1 MNLRLFLPA
10 LALVGLF
17 ALTAKADIWINE
29 IDYDQPGTDNA
40 EFVEIAITDAMLAS
54 ADGTNSTLVIEFFN
68 GSSGSTTD
76 DEYSQFGFGDL
87 TFGSAT
93 GGVNFYSL
101 NLGTNGLQ
109 NGDPDGLGISLDN
122 GTQLEL
128 LSYEGSF
135 TVQGPSSVWDGVVT
149 TDIGVEESNGDD
161 PNLSLIRTGA
171 GATAADFT
179 WATTTSITNGAI
191 NAGQSITAVPEP
203 SSTAALLVI
212 GGIAGFIRRRK

>member
-1 MNLRLFLPA
+1 MSLRFFLPA

-17 ALTAKADIWINE
+17 ACTAKADIWINE

-40 EFVEIAITDAMLAS
+40 EFVEIAITDAMLNS
-54 ADGTNSTLVIEFFN
+54 ANGTDSLLILELFN

-76 DEYSQFGFGDL
+76 DEYNSFDFNDL

-93 GGVNFYSL
+93 DGVNFYVL
-101 NLGTNGLQ
+101 NLPSNGIQ
-109 NGDPDGLGISLDN
+109 NGAPDGLGLSLDS

-135 TVQGPSSVWDGVVT
+135 TVQGPSSVWDGVAT
-149 TDIGVEESNGDD
+149 TDIGVSESNGDN
-161 PNLSLIRTGA
+161 PNQSLIRTGA
-171 GATAADFT
+171 GATGSDFT

-191 NAGQSITAVPEP
+191 NAGQSITAIPEP
-203 SSTAALLVI
+203 SS
-212 GGIAGFIRRRK
+212 IAILGVCGLFGFVRRRK